1 MGETVHGDNL
11 GTAGWREFPQEQRG
25 SCVRVMIH
33 PRKETAPPT
42 IHPEEPVMPPIATTL
57 SIRAALAAV
66 AALGGAG
73 ITANDASALSL
84 RVKLACASDYYAY
97 CSEHAPESA
106 GVRQC
111 MRTNGLKLTKGCV
124 NALVG
129 AGEVSKDEVA
139 RRSASAK

>member
-1 MGETVHGDNL
+1 MT
-11 GTAGWREFPQEQRG
+11 
-25 SCVRVMIH
+25 
-33 PRKETAPPT
+33 
-42 IHPEEPVMPPIATTL
+42 PIATML

-66 AALGGAG
+66 AAFGGLSA
-73 ITANDASALSL
+73 TSNEASALSL

-97 CSEHAPESA
+97 CSEHAPEST

-111 MRTNGLKLTKGCV
+111 MRSNGLKLSKGCV

-139 RRSASAK
+139 RRSAAAR